1 MVEWIAPVKVLA
13 NWVSFDWD
21 TLSRGSWFEF
31 LRGIRD
37 DGQYS
42 DVKTSVERFGF
53 RKPLIYAISDE
64 GVYIHGDGHHRFAA
78 ALDLGYEVIP
88 YLRVPWGLL
97 QKSVEPDSWYFSSD
111 NYAAF
116 TQKNPDILIHESNP
130 LPMCAGGKINV

>member
-64 GVYIHGDGHHRFAA
+64 GVYIHGDGHHRFAVFA
-78 ALDLGYEVIP
+78 GAM
-88 YLRVPWGLL
+88 GLIAKKCRTRQL
-97 QKSVEPDSWYFSSD
+97 VF
-111 NYAAF
+111 F
-116 TQKNPDILIHESNP
+116 F
-130 LPMCAGGKINV
+130 